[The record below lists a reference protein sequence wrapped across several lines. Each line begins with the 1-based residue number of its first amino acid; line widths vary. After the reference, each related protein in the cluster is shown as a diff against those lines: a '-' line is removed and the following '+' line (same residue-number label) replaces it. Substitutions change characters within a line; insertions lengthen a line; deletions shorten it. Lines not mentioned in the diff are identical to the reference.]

1 VWGDFNL
8 VRY

>member
-1 VWGDFNL
+1 VWGEFNL